1 MNKLAIL
8 LLSVI
13 MLSGCIRKVD
23 RPYRIDPS
31 RYFPLNVGDEYLYS
45 GAIRKVVTSRDIEH
59 LFTRAFLDSTG
70 NLVKREDFVISESG
84 VRLKSIFT
92 VSGKI
97 PAIYFE
103 PPLPYSPWTNL
114 VGDTLLFN
122 TVEIRGDSINN
133 HLRAQVKY
141 EVMSIDT
148 LKMPSGVFEDCI
160 KLKMV
165 YRTLDDIDKK
175 FLDGASLFWYA
186 RDIGIIKYTTPN
198 GEGELLQATVG
209 GENYP

>member
-1 MNKLAIL
+1 VNKLAL
-8 LLSVI
+8 LLISVI
-13 MLSGCIRKVD
+13 FLSGCIQKVE

-31 RYFPLNVGDEYLYS
+31 RYFPLNVGDEFLYT
-45 GAIRKVVTSRDIEH
+45 GAIRKVITSKDIEH

-70 NLVKREDFVISESG
+70 DMIKREDYVISESG
-84 VRLKSIFT
+84 VRLNSIFT

-122 TVEIRGDSINN
+122 TVEIRGDSVNN

-141 EVMSIDT
+141 EVLSVDT
-148 LKMPSGVFEDCI
+148 LIISSGIFENCI
-160 KLKMV
+160 KIKMD
-165 YRTLDDIDKK
+165 YRTLDDIDTK
-175 FLDGASLFWYA
+175 FLDGQSLFWYA
-186 RDIGIIKYTTPN
+186 RDIGIIKYSSPFGT
-198 GEGELLQATVG
+198 GELLQATVG
-209 GENYP
+209 GINYP